1 MMPLRRIPALLL
13 LAFVF
18 GPLLAMAALAGEA
31 PDYRIDYRV
40 AFQPE
45 RGEALVE
52 MRVVPGEGRPISFD
66 FAMSGRRYHNVEGDG
81 EVSRAEGRTLWSVP
95 EAGGSLRWRYRI
107 DRQRREAGF
116 DARIAESWAILRGD
130 QLVPAARVR
139 STPHARSEATL
150 RFELPEGWS
159 AVETAYPAGDEP
171 FSFVVRNPER
181 RFVRPTGWMIAGDLG
196 IRREE
201 IEGMELVVAAPR
213 GEAFRRMDIVSLITA
228 TAPEMRNAFGSLP
241 PKLLIVGA
249 GDPMW
254 RGGLSGPNS
263 LYLHAARPM
272 IAEDGTSTLL
282 HELTHTLTR
291 ISGMK
296 GHNWIAEGFAEFYSI
311 QLLRRSGLMSEARF
325 ERTLDN
331 LQRRGRGVKRL
342 TAFRAV
348 GDRRARAVILLHELD
363 AEIRERSDGERSLD
377 DLTRALMD
385 DRRHSTADV
394 RREAEKL
401 LGGPSKVLENPL
413 LR

>member
-1 MMPLRRIPALLL
+1 MMPLRRFSALLTLTLGL
-13 LAFVF
+13 LMAFI
-18 GPLLAMAALAGEA
+18 AAAGES

-40 AFQPE
+40 AFHPE
-45 RGEALVE
+45 RGEAFVE
-52 MRVVPGEGRPISFD
+52 MRIEPGKGRPLSFD

-81 EVSRAEGRTLWSVP
+81 EVARAEGRTIWTVP

-107 DRQRREAGF
+107 DRERREAGF
-116 DARIAESWAILRGD
+116 DARITDSWTILRGD

-139 STPHARSEATL
+139 STPHARSEAAL

-159 AVETAYPAGDEP
+159 AVETAYPAGEEP
-171 FSFVVRNPER
+171 FSFLVRNPER

-196 IRREE
+196 IRREVVE
-201 IEGMELVVAAPR
+201 DMELVVAAPR
-213 GEAFRRMDIVSLITA
+213 GEAFRRMDIISLVTA
-228 TAPEMRNAFGSLP
+228 TAPEMRNAFGGLP

-296 GHNWIAEGFAEFYSI
+296 GHNWIAEGFAEYYSI

-325 ERTLDN
+325 ERTLEN
-331 LQRRGRGVKRL
+331 FQRRGRGVKRL

-348 GDRRARAVILLHELD
+348 GDRRARAVVLLHELD
-363 AEIRERSDGERSLD
+363 AEIRERTDGERSLD

-394 RREAEKL
+394 RREAAKL
-401 LGGPSKVLENPL
+401 IGGESEVLATTL